1 MHSHVGFPDRNDDP
15 GNHTMGQ
22 RCGGMGN
29 GRVSSLG
36 KKPLGSCISPKDDIA
51 SVQKVEGKHLTFS
64 LESFGYDKL
73 LSTANCPPDSNFR
86 SQQII
91 NCLERYY
98 G

>member
-1 MHSHVGFPDRNDDP
+1 
-15 GNHTMGQ
+15 
-22 RCGGMGN
+22 MGN

-51 SVQKVEGKHLTFS
+51 SVQKVEGMHLTFP
-64 LESFGYDKL
+64 LDRFGYDKL

-86 SQQII
+86 SQQTV
-91 NCLERYY
+91 NYLERYY

>member
-1 MHSHVGFPDRNDDP
+1 
-15 GNHTMGQ
+15 
-22 RCGGMGN
+22 MGN

-36 KKPLGSCISPKDDIA
+36 KKPLVSCISPKDDIV

-64 LESFGYDKL
+64 LERFGYDIL
-73 LSTANCPPDSNFR
+73 LSTANFPPDSNFR
-86 SQQII
+86 SQQTI